1 MAAAYRK
8 KKEATMTPDQS
19 VQLRQQ
25 LIDAIRGHQA
35 HLDFE
40 SAVDGFPVELRG
52 LKPPGAPHTAWQ
64 LLEHIRIAQH
74 DILAFSHDVKHKS
87 PKWPEGYW
95 PSTEGPPASDSWDK
109 SVAAVH
115 RDGLAF
121 KALVQD
127 LENDL
132 FKPFAHGDGQT
143 LLREALLVA
152 SHNSYH
158 LAQLVYLRKMLEAKA

>member
-1 MAAAYRK
+1 MK
-8 KKEATMTPDQS
+8 TEQS

-25 LIDAIRGHQA
+25 LVDAIRGHQA
-35 HLDFE
+35 HLDFDA
-40 SAVDGFPVELRG
+40 AVDGFPASLRG
-52 LKPPGAPHTAWQ
+52 VGPAGAPHTAWQ

-74 DILAFSHDVKHKS
+74 DILAFSSDASHKS

-95 PSTEGPPASDSWDK
+95 PSTDAPPSAAAWDK
-109 SVAAVH
+109 SVAAVR

-121 KALVQD
+121 NTLVQD
-127 LENDL
+127 LSNDL
-132 FKPFAHGDGQT
+132 FKPFAHGEGQT

-158 LAQLVYLRKMLEAKA
+158 LGQLVYARKTMEGAK